1 MITERHRDM
10 LGRDVIVRGPADE
23 WRGRALAIADQPSII
38 IEQEGGERMTLPL
51 AWAEL
56 DPQQRDWMRTA
67 GVISPP
73 TAPAHVRE
81 AIAAT
86 LWGVDHR
93 PSETPWDQV
102 HADHRESYYER
113 ADALILAKLTIAD
126 REREPE
132 PIGAS
137 QDFRDG
143 TATAAHLIA
152 WRVSLVTSF
161 GVELTTKLL
170 EEIVETVRETYGGQV
185 QLGEDDLEAEG

>member
-1 MITERHRDM
+1 MITEGHRDM

-38 IEQEGGERMTLPL
+38 IEQESGERMTLPL

-56 DPQQRDWMRTA
+56 DPAQRDWVRTA

-73 TAPAHVRE
+73 TAPAHVQE
-81 AIAAT
+81 ALRGVISPMIRGWMEEAGKGEEIIAA
-86 LWGVDHR
+86 LAGDI
-93 PSETPWDQV
+93 
-102 HADHRESYYER
+102 

-126 REREPE
+126 REHEPE

-170 EEIVETVRETYGGQV
+170 DEIVETVRETYGGRV
-185 QLGEDDLEAEG
+185 QLGEDDLEAEE